1 MVEQEGVWMKDWKIG
16 VVSVIIDIYFL
27 LDALIK
33 IKSGTAD
40 PVDYGIVIVS
50 ICVLLLISISW
61 LLLKRRG

>member
-1 MVEQEGVWMKDWKIG
+1 MVGGIDLKIFLG
-16 VVSVIIDIYFL
+16 SVIIDLYFL

-40 PVDYGIVIVS
+40 SADYGTVIVS
-50 ICVLLLISISW
+50 VFVLALISISW